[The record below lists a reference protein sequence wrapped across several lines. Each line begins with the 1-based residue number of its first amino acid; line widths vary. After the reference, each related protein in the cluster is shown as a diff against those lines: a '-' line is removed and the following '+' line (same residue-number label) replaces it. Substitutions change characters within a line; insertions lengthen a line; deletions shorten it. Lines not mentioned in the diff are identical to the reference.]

1 MNENLSQMVKES
13 STEEK
18 DITLEEQEATSSTQ
32 EERDDIVNI
41 VSLSDWFDTAV
52 ERFPNI
58 RKPTVSIQG
67 VNPQEQLIIT
77 IAVPD
82 TEDKRKLVVF
92 NDAHITPVLD
102 LPAVDMQIYS
112 NGFRIIYDYGGIF
125 IKAYGIRTGIISV
138 FCHDVNNLFIPY
150 AITKSKKNDS
160 NIQVIVEDPTRVEN
174 KLNEPVDV
182 EALNLR
188 YKQSFKAEGLQTNL
202 DAVKWLIDRQ
212 SSISDINHHL
222 QIDNVIIETLA

>member
-18 DITLEEQEATSSTQ
+18 DVTLEEQDTVNEAQ
-32 EERDDIVNI
+32 EAPDDTVNI
-41 VSLSDWFDTAV
+41 VSLSDWFDSAV

-58 RKPTVSIQG
+58 RKPTVTIQG

-77 IAVPD
+77 IAVPGS
-82 TEDKRKLVVF
+82 EDKRKLVIF
-92 NDAHITPVLD
+92 DDAHITPVLD
-102 LPAVDMQIYS
+102 LPAVDMQIYN

-138 FCHDVNNLFIPY
+138 FCHDVNNLFVPY
-150 AITKSKKNDS
+150 AITKSKKNDDS
-160 NIQVIVEDPTRVEN
+160 IQVIVEDPTRVEN
-174 KLNEPVDV
+174 KLTDPVDV

>member
-18 DITLEEQEATSSTQ
+18 DVAMEEQEIVSET
-32 EERDDIVNI
+32 EEQPDDTVNI
-41 VSLSDWFDTAV
+41 VSLSDWFDSAV

-58 RKPTVSIQG
+58 RKPTVTIQG

-77 IAVPD
+77 VAVPGS
-82 TEDKRKLVVF
+82 EDKRKLVIF
-92 NDAHITPVLD
+92 DDAHITPVLD
-102 LPAVDMQIYS
+102 LPAVDMQIYN

-125 IKAYGIRTGIISV
+125 IKSYGIRTGIISV
-138 FCHDVNNLFIPY
+138 FCHDVDNIFVPY
-150 AITKSKKNDS
+150 AITKSKKNDD

-174 KLNEPVDV
+174 KLTEPVDI